1 MFLSTR
7 YLLISAAVSA
17 SLSFFALHAQ
27 AHETHS
33 KPQHGGVVAEA
44 ASFQAEL
51 VVKQTEVIIYLSDH
65 GKELAS
71 KGVTGKLTVLADG
84 KTYSLTLTPKTANQ
98 LQATLTAP
106 VKTAKFVAQITV
118 PSKPA
123 ASVRF
128 ELK

>member
-1 MFLSTR
+1 MHSIIYRILLS
-7 YLLISAAVSA
+7 IAVSLSA
-17 SLSFFALHAQ
+17 GLLTTTSL
-27 AHETHS
+27 AHETHG
-33 KPQHGGVVAEA
+33 KPQHGGVVAEG

-51 VVKQTEVIIYLSDH
+51 VVKQTEALIYLTDH
-65 GKELAS
+65 GKELAV

-84 KTYSLTLTPKTANQ
+84 KTYSVPLTPKAANQ

-106 VKTAKFVAQITV
+106 VKAAKFVAQVTV
-118 PSKPA
+118 PGKVA